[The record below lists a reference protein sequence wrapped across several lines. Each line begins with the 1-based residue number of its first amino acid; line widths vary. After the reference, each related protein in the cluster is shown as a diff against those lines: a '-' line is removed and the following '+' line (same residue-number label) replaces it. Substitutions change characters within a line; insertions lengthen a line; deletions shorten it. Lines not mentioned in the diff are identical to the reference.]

1 MSAIVAV
8 SLIIQAASSGPSIGV
23 IADGLVE
30 YSQWAKPYA
39 AVWSGMEIV
48 RILESSG
55 ANPTLLTK
63 DDLTVES
70 FRRFDALLV
79 ATDNMY
85 PERGPWGGPV
95 AEALKQY
102 VDEGGVYCMSLG
114 MSHWAS
120 LDVETGKVDQGHA
133 DDFFGL
139 HGNSVVG
146 RGPFGLT
153 KQGATIGLA
162 KPVGVNAKAARSLNF
177 PLSAVLVWDRAY
189 VPILSAAPYGK
200 GWLVHWGAGPEGGMD
215 KSVRDYVIPSFVSVI
230 RAAKTGALH
239 TTTLMD
245 LMVEEGLAGKSLDDV
260 DREVFKPGVAPLD
273 TPETRMK
280 LMPIQAGAP
289 YVPRARSLDGTWQML
304 GLPIGQGD
312 ARVLTNG
319 KEWEDAVDAEI
330 PCSVQTA
337 LFKAGV
343 IPDPVVGF
351 NDQIARKEVAEKEWW
366 FRKEFDWTPGERAR
380 LVFDGVDYSATFWL
394 NGVRLGEHEGPSGGP
409 EFDVS
414 ALVHEQNT
422 LVVRVDPLPPDW
434 KLVFK
439 FNCVYGWHY
448 VNCPPIGI
456 WQSVH
461 IKRVPDVEI
470 TELFVA
476 AKDVAKGTL
485 DAHLVL
491 RGPQEGVEGVLCG
504 VIRPVNF
511 EGEAYQ
517 FVAPMKSE
525 IAETPIHLQFEVP
538 NPRLW
543 WPVDLGE
550 PNLYEFHI
558 AFQKDGVPVDAR
570 AARFGFRTVEM
581 QPTPGGA
588 RPDRYNWTF
597 VVNGRPTFLKGCNW
611 ATTDAYLRLDESRY
625 RRFLTMAKDEHIQIM
640 RSWGGGLLE
649 TDLFY
654 DICDELGIMVW
665 QEFPLTWQ
673 NFDVIPLTVAD
684 EIAVRNVQ
692 RLRNH
697 PSLVMWCGGNEH
709 SGEGALIELLGRR
722 CLELDGTR
730 PYHRS
735 DPFGGSV
742 HNYDVYWGKGPY
754 EKNIELTPLNE
765 GAPVIGETGLASA
778 CAVESTL
785 KFLPEEEKGTW
796 PPKDSSAFIH
806 HTPTFTPVNMDHLN
820 RHAKELDSCND
831 LIGFTRGTQLAQA
844 TGLRLVLE
852 RMRAGWPNKT
862 AMVFYKL
869 TDVFPGCSWSTV
881 DYFGVPKIAHYVVQ
895 DCYAPLRVCV
905 LYDSLDIELGKAF
918 APVIRIVDD
927 IEKLEGSVQVK
938 LRLLDG
944 NLRVV
949 SEQELTR
956 SVSHNRVHDLGTA
969 SLEVP
974 STSQGPF
981 LLTADLVAGDLNDRA
996 FHWFNFRAQPGCLFS
1011 LPQTT
1016 LEAKR
1021 DGDAIV
1027 VTNTGALPAV
1037 AVHFECPEASDS
1049 LRYEDAYFWLDAGE
1063 SKRVGVAR
1071 EENILGLIPEATRIV
1086 IQAWNSADE
1095 SITM

>member
-1 MSAIVAV
+1 MSALVAV
-8 SLIIQAASSGPSIGV
+8 SLVIQAASSGPSIGV
-23 IADGLVE
+23 IADGLVD

-39 AVWSGMEIV
+39 PVWAGPEIL

-55 ANPTLLTK
+55 STPVLLTK
-63 DDLTVES
+63 DDLTLES
-70 FRRFDALLV
+70 FRRFDALFV
-79 ATDNMY
+79 ASDNMY

-95 AEALKQY
+95 AKALKQY

-120 LDVETGKVDQGHA
+120 LDVETGKPDQGHP

-139 HGNSVVG
+139 HGNSVTG
-146 RGPFGLT
+146 KGPFRLT
-153 KQGATIGLA
+153 KQGASIGLTEPA
-162 KPVGVNAKAARSLNF
+162 GVNARAARSLNF
-177 PLSAVLVWDRAY
+177 LNSAVLVWDRAY

-215 KSVRDYVIPSFVSVI
+215 ASVRDYLLPSLVAVI
-230 RAAKTGALH
+230 RAAHTG
-239 TTTLMD
+239 TLRAMGIQE
-245 LMVEEGLAGKSLDDV
+245 LMAEEGLAGKSLDDV
-260 DREVFKPGVAPLD
+260 DREVFKPGIAPLD
-273 TPETRMK
+273 APETRVR
-280 LMPIQAGAP
+280 LTPFASGAP
-289 YVPRARSLDGTWQML
+289 HVPRARTLDGAWQML

-312 ARVLTNG
+312 ERVLTNG
-319 KEWEDAVDAEI
+319 NEWENAVAADI

-351 NDQIARKEVAEKEWW
+351 NDRIARREVAEKEWW
-366 FRKEFDWTPGERAR
+366 FRREFDWTPGDRAR
-380 LVFDGVDYSATFWL
+380 LIFDGVDYTATFWL
-394 NGVRLGEHEGPSGGP
+394 NGVRLGSHEGPSGGP

-414 ALVHEQNT
+414 GLVRERNT

-461 IKRVPDVEI
+461 IKRVPEVEI
-470 TELFVA
+470 AELFVA
-476 AKDVAKGTL
+476 AKDVTKGTL
-485 DAHLVL
+485 DAHAVL
-491 RGPQEGVEGVLCG
+491 RGPQEGIEGVLCG

-517 FVAPMKSE
+517 FQTPVKSGL
-525 IAETPIHLQFEVP
+525 AETPMHLQFQVP

-550 PNLYEFHI
+550 PNLYELHI
-558 AFQKDGVPVDAR
+558 AFETNGAPVDAR
-570 AARFGFRTVEM
+570 AARFGFRTIEM
-581 QPTPGGA
+581 RPAPDGA
-588 RPDRYNWTF
+588 RPDRYKWTF

-611 ATTDAYLRLDESRY
+611 ATMDAFLRLDESRY
-625 RRFLTMAKDEHIQIM
+625 RRFLAMAKDEHIQIM
-640 RSWGGGLLE
+640 RSWGGGLIE

-654 DICDELGIMVW
+654 DLCDEFGIMVW

-673 NFDVIPLTVAD
+673 NVDVIPLSVAD
-684 EIAVRNVQ
+684 EIAVRSIK
-692 RLRNH
+692 RIRNH

-754 EKNIELTPLNE
+754 EKNIALTPLQG

-785 KFLPEEEKGTW
+785 KFLPDDERAAW
-796 PPKDSSAFIH
+796 PPKDGSAFIH
-806 HTPTFTPVNMDHLN
+806 HTPTFTPENMEFLN
-820 RHAKELDSCND
+820 RHAKELDPCAD
-831 LIGFTRGTQLAQA
+831 LAGFTRATQLAQA

-852 RMRAGWPNKT
+852 RTRAAWPNST

-905 LYDSLDIELGKAF
+905 LYDSLDIEPGNVFSPA
-918 APVIRIVDD
+918 VRIVDD
-927 IEKLEGSVQVK
+927 TERLTGPARVR
-938 LRLLDG
+938 LRLFDG
-944 NLRVV
+944 RLQTV
-949 SEQELTR
+949 SEQTLEPM
-956 SVSHNRVHDLGTA
+956 VSRGLVHDLGTVP
-969 SLEVP
+969 LEVP
-974 STSQGPF
+974 ATAEGPF
-981 LLTADLVAGDLNDRA
+981 LLVADLIAGELNDRA
-996 FHWFNFRAQPGCLFS
+996 FHWFNFRESPGCLFRLPETTVGVRRDDNALVIANTGS
-1011 LPQTT
+1011 LP
-1016 LEAKR
+1016 
-1021 DGDAIV
+1021 AI
-1027 VTNTGALPAV
+1027 AV
-1037 AVHFECPEASDS
+1037 YFECPEASDS

-1063 SKRVGVAR
+1063 TRRIAFSQQ
-1071 EENILGLIPEATRIV
+1071 ENISGSTPTIPEIAVR
-1086 IQAWNSADE
+1086 AWNSAGQ
-1095 SITM
+1095 SLRM